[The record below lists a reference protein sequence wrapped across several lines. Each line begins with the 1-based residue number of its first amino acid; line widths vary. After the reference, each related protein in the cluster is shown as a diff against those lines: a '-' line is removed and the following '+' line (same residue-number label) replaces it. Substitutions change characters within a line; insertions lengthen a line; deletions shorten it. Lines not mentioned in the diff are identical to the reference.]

1 MKQKLITDE
10 LINEMLEARGFG
22 EKQINDDLVQEAVL
36 NHFNVE
42 FTDNFTSNADFYIY
56 EESTADG
63 YSVYVATHDTSS
75 ININENVYY
84 YDSDL
89 GDALEEFIKYSNG
102 DEHTPEVIYVD
113 DLHQHFIDDCM
124 GQLFEYLAAR
134 FEEDIIDELKD
145 KGYKQI
151 NEIRSNS
158 ISMADISMCEG
169 DDCNLRE
176 TCYRFKA
183 EPCEYR
189 QSYMPAPI
197 KNGVCEYYWS
207 TL

>member
-10 LINEMLEARGFG
+10 LINEMLEAKGFG
-22 EKQINDDLVQEAVL
+22 EKQINDDFVQEAVL

-42 FTDNFTSNADFYIY
+42 LTDDYNSNADFYIY

-63 YSVYVATHDTSS
+63 YSVFVATHDQNS

-89 GDALEEFIKYSNG
+89 SDALEEFIKYSNG
-102 DEHTPEVIYVD
+102 DEDNPEIIYVD
-113 DLHQHFIDDCM
+113 DLHQHFIDDTM

-145 KGYKQI
+145 KGYVYENV
-151 NEIRSNS
+151 NEI
-158 ISMADISMCEG
+158 
-169 DDCNLRE
+169 
-176 TCYRFKA
+176 K
-183 EPCEYR
+183 
-189 QSYMPAPI
+189 
-197 KNGVCEYYWS
+197 V